1 MLFILTIFSIN
12 GSAGSEED
20 PEIIDETNDEVL
32 DHLDIIS
39 AWFYEIEEEPNYLFI
54 SLKLKEINTKKSVQ
68 FLTVSWFYNDIQ
80 YISGMKIGYKFSS
93 IEYVAGNA
101 EGWWFW
107 FQLDIKKISGEYDQN
122 TGIITFK
129 IPKNIIGNP
138 NSGDVLTKTKAI
150 TMQRFG
156 IKGRLGFETFWIILL
171 YRLTYGKVPW
181 DGAPIEFGRDYII
194 QY

>member
-1 MLFILTIFSIN
+1 MRQKIISFLISLLFILTIFSIN
-12 GSAGSEED
+12 GFAGSEED

-39 AWFYEIEEEPNYLFI
+39 AWFYELEEEPDYLFI
-54 SLKLKEINTKKSVQ
+54 ALKLKEINTKKSVQ

-80 YISGMKIGYKFSS
+80 YISGMKIGYKISS

-101 EGWWFW
+101 RGWWFW
-107 FQLDIKKISGEYDQN
+107 FQLDIKEISGEYDEN

-138 NSGDVLTKTKAI
+138 ISGDVLTKTKAI

-156 IKGRLGFETFWIILL
+156 IKG
-171 YRLTYGKVPW
+171 
-181 DGAPIEFGRDYII
+181 
-194 QY
+194 